1 MNDFVVKGRIVDI
14 LQREIYSGSVYVSE
28 GKIDRIVHEE
38 VEEKNYIMPGFTDSH
53 VHIESSMLTPQN
65 FGWLTVSHGT
75 VAVVTDP
82 HEIANALGTEGINFM
97 IDNAKRSP
105 LKIFYTV
112 PSCVPAT
119 PFDVSGDVIT
129 SADVKKMLET
139 GKFVGLS
146 EMMNVPGVL
155 GKDSEVMAKLQ
166 SAKDCGVPI
175 DGHAPGLSGDALIK
189 YVKSGITTDHECTNL
204 KEAEEKLSAGMKI
217 VIREGSAARNYD
229 SLKPLITKHSN
240 DVMFCTDD
248 SHPDDIM
255 HLGHIDKIVRM
266 AINDGY
272 DLFDVLKIAC
282 INPVKYYNLKV
293 GILQKGDFADFI
305 VVKDL
310 HDFKIKKNYINGI
323 KIFDVVSPEKRECS
337 VSDSIVCINKF
348 NHEKIAV
355 SDLKK
360 EVNKLTTVISLTDGE
375 LLTAPYEYKSYSPT
389 ENLESDIN
397 NDILKIVYLN
407 RYLNGTPQV
416 SFIKGFHFKK
426 GAIASSVS
434 HDSHNILSVGCSDA
448 EITEAV
454 NRLIEEKG
462 GLTVSFEG
470 KTYALPLPVGG
481 IMSDKKGEEV
491 AARYTELCDYVRQMG
506 CSLRAP
512 FMTLSFMSLVVIPEI
527 KLGEK
532 GLFSYSKFNWLKR
545 L

>member
-14 LQREIYSGSVYVSE
+14 LQRKIFSGSVHVRE
-28 GKIDRIVHEE
+28 GKIDRIVPGE

-82 HEIANALGTEGINFM
+82 HEIANVMGTKGISFM
-97 IDNAKRSP
+97 MENGKKSP
-105 LKIFYTV
+105 LKLFFTV

-119 PFDVSGDVIT
+119 PFDVSGDIVT
-129 SADVKKMLET
+129 AADVKKMMDT
-139 GKFVGLS
+139 GNFVGLS

-166 SAKDCGVPI
+166 SAKDCGVPV
-175 DGHAPGLSGDALIK
+175 DGHAPGLSGDALLK
-189 YVKSGITTDHECTNL
+189 YVNSGITTDHECSNL
-204 KEAEEKLSAGMKI
+204 KEAEEKLSDGMKI
-217 VIREGSAARNYD
+217 VIREGSAARNYE
-229 SLKPLITKHSN
+229 SLKPLIKTKPD

-266 AINDGY
+266 AVRDGY
-272 DLFDVLKIAC
+272 DIFDVMKIAC

-293 GILQKGDFADFI
+293 GTLQKGDPADFI

-310 HDFKIKKNYINGI
+310 HDFKVQQNYINGI
-323 KIFDVVSPEKRECS
+323 KVFDALYPEKRECP
-337 VSDSIVCINKF
+337 VSDSTVCINKF
-348 NHEKIAV
+348 NHDRIVV
-355 SDLKK
+355 SELKK
-360 EVNKLTTVISLTDGE
+360 EIKDSATVISLKDGE
-375 LLTAPYEYKSYSPT
+375 LLTAPYEYHT
-389 ENLESDIN
+389 EKPLKNMESDIK
-397 NDILKIVYLN
+397 NDILKIVYVN
-407 RYLNGTPQV
+407 RYRNCKPQV
-416 SFIKGFHFKK
+416 SFIKGFHLKK

-434 HDSHNILSVGCSDA
+434 HDSHNIISVGCSDE
-448 EITEAV
+448 EITKAV

-470 KTYALPLPVGG
+470 KTHTLPLPVGG
-481 IMSDKKGEEV
+481 IMSDKKGEQV
-491 AARYTELCDYVRQMG
+491 AMRYTELCNYVRQMG
-506 CSLRAP
+506 CTLRAP

-527 KLGEK
+527 KIGEK
-532 GLFSYSKFNWLKR
+532 GLFSYSKFNWL
-545 L
+545 